1 MSDAST
7 FLLKRAFLWDD
18 STIGELYDPSGVF
31 LSHTLED
38 AVRNVKVDG
47 KTAIPAGTYT
57 MMIGWSNKRQRL
69 VPFLLD
75 VPFFEAIQ
83 IHPGNSPADSRGCI
97 LPGKYNQGVKDWVAN
112 SQDAFDRLFPIIRKA
127 CEKGETK
134 IQIMGGFEAKDWIR
148 KVEGAV

>member
-1 MSDAST
+1 MSL
-7 FLLKRAFLWDD
+7 FVLKRTVLWEN
-18 STIGELYDPSGVF
+18 STVGELYDPDGVF
-31 LSHTLED
+31 LSHVLED
-38 AVRNVKVDG
+38 AVRNVKIQE

-75 VPFFEAIQ
+75 VPFYEAIQ
-83 IHPGNSPADSRGCI
+83 IHPGNKPEDSKGCL
-97 LPGKYNQGVKDWVAN
+97 LPGKADPNVKDWVAN
-112 SQDAFDRLFPIIRKA
+112 SQDTFDRIFPIIRKA

-134 IQIMGGFEAKDWIR
+134 IQIVGGFEAKDWIR